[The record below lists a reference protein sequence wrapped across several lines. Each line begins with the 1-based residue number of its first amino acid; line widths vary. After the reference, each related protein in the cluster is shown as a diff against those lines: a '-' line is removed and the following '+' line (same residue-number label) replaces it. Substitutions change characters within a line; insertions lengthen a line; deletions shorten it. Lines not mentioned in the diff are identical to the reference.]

1 MSSIYTD
8 IWTMCI
14 TSSVVL
20 EAQRI
25 QLEQEAA
32 NEILKIVKKNV
43 TWDKR
48 LEDAQRV
55 KAKHISGEK
64 LLNLDLD

>member
-32 NEILKIVKKNV
+32 NEILEIVKKNV

-55 KAKHISGEK
+55 KAEHTSGEK